1 MLFSTTENQPVSDA
15 PCSLRTVSVAG
26 TGTYLPEKVLSNED
40 LSELV
45 DTSDEWIFSRTG
57 MRERRIA
64 RDDQATSDLAAE
76 AARAAL
82 ADAGVSADEVDL
94 LIVATLSPDMFFPS
108 TACFVQE
115 KIGAVNAYCYDLGAA
130 CCGSLYAVE
139 TAKNQIACGAVNT
152 ALVIG
157 AEKMS
162 TFIDWEDRGTCV
174 LFGDGA
180 GAMVLKTSESGHGIM
195 KGCFGSDG
203 SLAHLLL
210 TPGGGSRN
218 PMTHEM
224 LDRKEQYLKMGGR
237 DVYKHAVK
245 QMTQSVMDVIKLNG
259 LTSDDIAHFVP
270 HQANARIIEAI
281 GKRLNV
287 MDRMFVN
294 VEKYANTSAAALMI
308 AVDEIVKSGAVQP
321 GDKLLLVAF
330 GGGFTWGSL
339 IMEWT
344 KGCE

>member
-1 MLFSTTENQPVSDA
+1 MNNP
-15 PCSLRTVSVAG
+15 PPNSLQTVSMIG
-26 TGTYLPEKVLSNED
+26 TGAYLPERIVTNDDLAKV
-40 LSELV
+40 V
-45 DTSDEWIFSRTG
+45 DTNDEWIYSRTG

-76 AARAAL
+76 AAKAAL
-82 ADAGVSADEVDL
+82 DDAGISADEIDL

-115 KIGAVNAYCYDLGAA
+115 KIGAKNAYCYDLGAA
-130 CCGSLYAVE
+130 CSGSLYAIE
-139 TAKNQIACGAVNT
+139 TAKNQIACGAVKT

-162 TFIDWEDRGTCV
+162 TFIDWNDRGTCV

-180 GAMVLKTSESGHGIM
+180 GAVVLRATGAERGIM
-195 KGCFGSDG
+195 NGTFGCDG
-203 SLAHLLL
+203 SLADLLQ

-237 DVYKHAVK
+237 EVYKHAVK
-245 QMTQSVMDVIKLNG
+245 QMTQSVRDALEING
-259 LTSDDIAHFVP
+259 LTSDDIQCFVA

-281 GKRLNV
+281 GKRLDV
-287 MDRMFVN
+287 MDRMFMN

-308 AVDEIVKSGAVQP
+308 AVDEVVKSDLVKQ
-321 GDKLLLVAF
+321 GDLMLLVAF
-330 GGGFTWGSL
+330 GGGFTWGANVV
-339 IMEWT
+339 EWT
-344 KGCE
+344 KGAA